1 MVRMASHR
9 NLVTSVVEITPLFA
23 VSVQPGDT
31 IVTSVEEEIT
41 SQTNV
46 RRVAKMCTISN
57 QQIVPLRMAKS
68 LIT

>member
-1 MVRMASHR
+1 M
-9 NLVTSVVEITPLFA
+9 FA
-23 VSVQPGDT
+23 VNVEPGDI

-57 QQIVPLRMAKS
+57 QQIAPLRMTKK

>member
-1 MVRMASHR
+1 MVRMASHG
-9 NLVTSVVEITPLFA
+9 NLVTSVVEITPLFV

-46 RRVAKMCTISN
+46 RRVVKMCTISN